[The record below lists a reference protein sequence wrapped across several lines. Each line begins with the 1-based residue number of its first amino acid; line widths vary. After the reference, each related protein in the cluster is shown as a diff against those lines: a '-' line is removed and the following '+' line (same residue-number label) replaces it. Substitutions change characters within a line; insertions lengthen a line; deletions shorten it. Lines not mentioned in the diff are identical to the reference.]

1 MRQTQLLLFT
11 GRSVALPFGI
21 HEYSW
26 FSETIKVTYYLAQ
39 KQIVKIYCLTE
50 GRKLSQP
57 RHCSNDVQKQV
68 KLCMINKMS
77 MMDFTQSDTLSA
89 TQCNCWWHRQVHL
102 SRCRSEHSDWLFTGS
117 RSLQLHQFWSPYRQ
131 PFVIIGSGF
140 YQSDTKPT
148 VSEHWRLLEALTPWP
163 STDVVLYWCTA
174 KSPLRDWKLQTLEC
188 PNNNNYKNT
197 CHHSA
202 LMLVASLQ
210 TFQFLVFKRKSNF
223 TTLQLC
229 PWQL

>member
-140 YQSDTKPT
+140 YQSDTEPT

-163 STDVVLYWCTA
+163 PTDVILTEGYSKHW
-174 KSPLRDWKLQTLEC
+174 PLDHPLT
-188 PNNNNYKNT
+188 
-197 CHHSA
+197 
-202 LMLVASLQ
+202 
-210 TFQFLVFKRKSNF
+210 
-223 TTLQLC
+223 
-229 PWQL
+229 